1 MAAPIEPPALAELV
15 DLAERPRQT
24 GWSLRAALVRYA
36 QPEPVR
42 SGDILELVR
51 RIDQALKGH
60 AKALAKQGP
69 EIWAAVDGGGAAPDG
84 HAAVVDLLVAVQ
96 PLDGLG
102 DALADWAVDPAQ
114 ARPDQQVDEVVAAT
128 AARLDELGVVRE
140 ARQGQRARAGG
151 PRRRPPSGG

>member
-1 MAAPIEPPALAELV
+1 MAAPIEPPELAALV
-15 DLAERPRQT
+15 DLAERPRAT

-42 SGDILELVR
+42 SGEILELVR

-60 AKALAKQGP
+60 AKLLAKQGP
-69 EIWAAVDGGGAAPDG
+69 DVWAAVAGDDAAEGTD
-84 HAAVVDLLVAVQ
+84 ALVDLLVASQ

-102 DALADWAVDPAQ
+102 DALAAWAVDPSQ
-114 ARPDQQVDEVVAAT
+114 DRPDAQVDEIVAST

-151 PRRRPPSGG
+151 PRRRPQPRD